1 MPSILYRLCEALL
14 PEFEVEREVATGGM
28 GSVFVA
34 REVALDRLVAIKII
48 RPELATAD
56 ATERFLREARTL
68 AKLQHPNIVPIH
80 RVGEAGGFSYY
91 VMDLVA
97 GETLGQRLSRGPLAP
112 DEVVKLG
119 RDVLDA
125 LEAIHRLDIVHRD
138 IKPNNIFIEGHRA
151 LLGDFGIAM
160 ESGPQT
166 AARRGELGATG
177 TPGYMPPEQAFGEN
191 VGAHTDLYAVGMVL
205 YEAFTGR
212 RWEVL
217 PPDMPDN
224 WSGVPRR
231 LVPVL
236 RRALAWEIGDRWPSA
251 AAFRR
256 ALWRTRAT
264 KHKRR
269 AVLWAVGVG
278 VAGLGLGLLFIP
290 NGGPPRADIWIPAFE
305 VRGTADPSLGAHL
318 ASLTYAYL
326 QANPGII
333 DVAPQTTPHV
343 ILAGDAGAVFD
354 ELNTERF
361 TEGTIETFGDSL
373 VATVQVISRRGGS
386 FRAAPVPGRI
396 ADLQGVACRLG
407 LEILRALK
415 PERLDYECVPAL
427 EGTPAAAVRL
437 FLSGE
442 DAFRRQAWQRAES
455 LYAAALAIDSSFAWA
470 KWRWIDARRW
480 QRYPTDPDLALLAQ
494 EQGDA
499 LPEID
504 RLLLQAL
511 VTPLG
516 PERLRVYREI
526 VERYPR
532 DPYTWLVY
540 GDDLFMR
547 GSLAGIG
554 LDSARRVVAQ
564 GVARDS
570 AMGPSLM
577 ALTWIAIRLGER
589 DSATYWLER
598 LLRNTERE
606 AFIPPTYF
614 QLAFAERFFTGQQL
628 AAARAQVLAASAQ
641 DAAAAVQFVDFGLR
655 WGLSFD
661 LADGQTAIA
670 ELLLKQPDL
679 PWASRLEV
687 LRARGLG
694 LVALGRMG
702 EAIATF
708 DSVAALD
715 RSIDSRLQAAQ
726 WRVMPQALAIAP
738 MPSAMLAAGRA
749 ALEQLTGHA
758 VVGARAAW
766 TLAVDAYG
774 AGDPAAGQRWLRSVR
789 EFGTAESHRLALH
802 IDGLQR
808 AALDDLRG
816 ALAVTDTLVPLVA
829 AQVPDAFARSAIYLA
844 RGRWRRALDPPAT
857 QGDWLWY
864 QNADLVVWPVGIPVA
879 AEIDWALGTAARF
892 LRWRD
897 AIPRRDRAEA
907 CRELRRVVEIWH
919 NAQGGFHALREEAA
933 GIVERNCG
941 RVGS

>member
-48 RPELATAD
+48 RPELATAH

-97 GETLGQRLSRGPLAP
+97 GETLGQRLTRGPLPP
-112 DEVVKLG
+112 DEVVKFG

-217 PPDMPDN
+217 PPDMPEN

-236 RRALAWEIGDRWPSA
+236 RRALAWEIGDRWPNA

-256 ALWRTRAT
+256 ALWRTRAA

-278 VAGLGLGLLFIP
+278 VAALGLGSLFVP
-290 NGGPPRADIWIPAFE
+290 NGGPARADIWIPAFE

-343 ILAGDAGAVFD
+343 ILAGDAGAAFD
-354 ELNTERF
+354 ELNTERY

-373 VATVQVISRRGGS
+373 VATVQVTSRRGEL
-386 FRAAPVPGRI
+386 FRTAPVRGRV
-396 ADLQGVACRLG
+396 ADLGGVACRLG

-415 PERLDYECVPAL
+415 PAALNYDCVPNL
-427 EGTPAAAVRL
+427 EGTPAGAVRL

-442 DAFRRQAWQRAES
+442 DAFRRQAWHRAES
-455 LYAAALAIDSSFAWA
+455 LYAAALAVDSSFAWA
-470 KWRWIDARRW
+470 RWRLINARRW
-480 QRYPTDPDLALLAQ
+480 LRNPTEAELARLAS
-494 EQGDA
+494 EQGEE

-504 RLLLQAL
+504 RMLLEAWL
-511 VTPLG
+511 TPLG

-547 GSLAGIG
+547 GSLAGIE
-554 LDSARRVVAQ
+554 LDSARRVVEQ

-570 AMGPSLM
+570 AMGPSLL

-589 DSATYWLER
+589 EVAARWLER
-598 LLRNTERE
+598 LLQNTERE
-606 AFIPPTYF
+606 AFIPPDYF
-614 QLAFAERFFTGQQL
+614 QLAFVERFETGQRRL
-628 AAARAQVLAASAQ
+628 AARAQVMPASGQ
-641 DAAAAVQFVDFGLR
+641 ESSAVEFFVDKGLR
-655 WGLSFD
+655 WGLAFD
-661 LADGQTAIA
+661 VADGQTAIA
-670 ELLLKQPDL
+670 ESLLAQPSL
-679 PWASRLEV
+679 QRESRLDV
-687 LRARGLG
+687 LRAKGLG
-694 LVALGRMG
+694 LVALGRME

-708 DSVAALD
+708 DSVSALD
-715 RSIDSRLQAAQ
+715 GSIESRLQAAQ
-726 WRVMPQALAIAP
+726 WRVMPQALDIVATPAG
-738 MPSAMLAAGRA
+738 MLEAGRL
-749 ALEQLTGHA
+749 ALEQLAAHA
-758 VVGARAAW
+758 VVGPRAAW

-774 AGDPAAGQRWLRSVR
+774 AGDAATGQRWLRPMRDS
-789 EFGTAESHRLALH
+789 ETPASRLLARH

-808 AALDDLRG
+808 AAVGDLGG
-816 ALAVTDTLVPLVA
+816 ALAMTDTLVPLVA
-829 AQVPDAFARSAIYLA
+829 VDVPDAFARTAIYLA

-857 QGDWLWY
+857 HGDWLWY
-864 QNADLVVWPVGIPVA
+864 QNADLVVWPDSIPVA

-897 AIPRRDRAEA
+897 AIPRRDRSEA

-919 NAQGGFHALREEAA
+919 DAQGGFRALRDEAR
-933 GIVERNCG
+933 GIVEKGCG
-941 RVGS
+941 G